1 MIADNSKHE
10 PAYSLTRLALA
21 GHTLFVP
28 MQDQF
33 AASTRL
39 RLFLPAR
46 DIAVATRPP
55 QGLSIRNSLP
65 GVVES
70 LRPDAD
76 NRVRVGIRV
85 ADQLLFAQVT
95 RHATDALAL
104 QEGMAVFAL
113 IKSVALA

>member
-1 MIADNSKHE
+1 
-10 PAYSLTRLALA
+10 
-21 GHTLFVP
+21 
-28 MQDQF
+28 MQNQF
-33 AASTRL
+33 AVGTRL

-46 DIAVATRPP
+46 DVAVATTPP

-70 LRPDAD
+70 LQPDAD

-104 QEGMAVFAL
+104 HEGMAAFAL

>member
-1 MIADNSKHE
+1 
-10 PAYSLTRLALA
+10 
-21 GHTLFVP
+21 
-28 MQDQF
+28 MQNQF
-33 AASTRL
+33 AVGTRL

-46 DIAVATRPP
+46 DVAVATTPP
-55 QGLSIRNSLP
+55 GLSIRNSLA

-70 LRPDAD
+70 LQPDAD

-104 QEGMAVFAL
+104 HEGMAAFAL